1 MMYGLF
7 LVSIKIREMYNP
19 TTPTESK
26 IKPPKLQTE
35 TITEIQPSR
44 TYPVSLRMIKPMVT
58 RDDTKKITNPR
69 KKTP

>member
-1 MMYGLF
+1 MQ
-7 LVSIKIREMYNP
+7 
-19 TTPTESK
+19 SK

-44 TYPVSLRMIKPMVT
+44 TYPVSLRMIRAMVT